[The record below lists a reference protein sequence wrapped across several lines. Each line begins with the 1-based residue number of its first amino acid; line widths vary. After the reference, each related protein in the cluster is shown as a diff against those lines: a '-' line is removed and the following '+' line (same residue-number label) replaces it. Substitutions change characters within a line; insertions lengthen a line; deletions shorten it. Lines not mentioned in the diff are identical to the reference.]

1 MNNLT
6 ITKITDV
13 SQLDILQF
21 NSLLDED
28 KVWDEEQA
36 RLFLSNPDNV
46 LLVAFVDGKE
56 VGFVTAYRLQRF
68 DNLKAEVLIYEIGV
82 DEAFRRRG
90 IASALIAE
98 IKKWAAYVGAN
109 EAWVLTEE
117 DNEIAHSLYQK
128 TGGVKDT
135 PNSTMFT
142 YRVKK

>member
-1 MNNLT
+1 
-6 ITKITDV
+6 
-13 SQLDILQF
+13 
-21 NSLLDED
+21 
-28 KVWDEEQA
+28 
-36 RLFLSNPDNV
+36 
-46 LLVAFVDGKE
+46 VAFVDGKE